1 MNIFTDLRQDI
12 CTALDGIAA
21 DGKIPTGLDLK
32 NLTVEP
38 PRDPDHGDIST
49 NAALVLANQA
59 KMKPRDIADLLAA
72 VLANKP
78 DVSSVE
84 IAGPGFIN
92 LRLSDDFWRRQ
103 LEIIIGTGADYGTST
118 VGAGEKVNVEY
129 VSANPTGPMHV
140 GHCRGAVFGDAM
152 CALLSKIGYQV
163 VEEYYIND
171 AGVQMDQLARSLHFR
186 YREALGEAVGDIPE
200 GLYPGDYM
208 LPAAQK
214 LVAED
219 GDKWATAPED
229 EWLAPL
235 RVFGGNAMMDLIRD
249 DLAALGIEHE
259 VFYRE
264 TDLHESGAID
274 RVLEDLTDMGKI
286 YEGVLEPPK
295 GKLPDDW
302 EPRPQTLFRS
312 TDFGDDVDRPLKK
325 SDGAYTY
332 FAADIA
338 YHQNKF
344 QRGFNHMIDVW
355 GADHGGYVKRM
366 KAAVDAVSSGN
377 ADLDVKLCQL
387 VKLFRNGEPVRMSKR
402 SGDFVT
408 LREVVDE
415 VGKDVVR
422 FIMLTRKNDAP
433 LDFDFEK
440 VTEQSK
446 DNPVFYVQYA
456 HARVCSVIRNAGDG
470 LSDGVDLSTNALG
483 KAQLSRLGSEGE
495 IAVIRLMASW
505 PRVVETAAL
514 AHEPHRIAF
523 FLYDLASAFHVLW
536 NKGNEDPGARFI
548 ITEDEELTVARLALI
563 KGVALVIESG
573 LAIMGVTPVEE
584 MR

>member
-1 MNIFTDLRQDI
+1 MNIFTVLRDEV
-12 CTALDGIAA
+12 CAALESLSAE
-21 DGKIPTGLDLK
+21 GKLSHGLDLK
-32 NLTVEP
+32 NVTVEP
-38 PRDPDHGDIST
+38 PRDPEHGDIAT
-49 NAALVLANQA
+49 NAAMVLAKQA
-59 KMKPRDIADLLAA
+59 KLKPRDIATMLAEVLAA
-72 VLANKP
+72 KP

-92 LRLSDDFWRRQ
+92 LRLSDAFWRAQ
-103 LEIIIGTGADYGTST
+103 LRAIFDAGIEYGASPIGG
-118 VGAGEKVNVEY
+118 GEQINVEY

-152 CALLSKIGYQV
+152 CALLNKVGFQV

-171 AGVQMDQLARSLHFR
+171 AGVQMDMLARSLHFR
-186 YREALGEAVGDIPE
+186 YREALGEDVGAMPDD
-200 GLYPGDYM
+200 LYPGDY
-208 LPAAQK
+208 LVPPAKA
-214 LVAED
+214 LADRD
-219 GDKWATAPED
+219 GDKWTALPET
-229 EWLAPL
+229 EWLEPI
-235 RVFGGNAMMDLIRD
+235 REFGGAAMMELIRD
-249 DLAALGIEHE
+249 DLAALGITHE
-259 VFYRE
+259 VFFRE
-264 TDLHESGAID
+264 TDLHQSGAID
-274 RVLEDLTDMGKI
+274 RVLDDLTAKGAI
-286 YEGVLEPPK
+286 YEGVLEAPK

-312 TDFGDDVDRPLKK
+312 TNFGDDVDRPLKK

-344 QRGFNHMIDVW
+344 QRGFTHMIDIW

-366 KAAVDAVSSGN
+366 KAAVDAVSEGK

-402 SGDFVT
+402 AGEFVT

-422 FIMLTRKNDAP
+422 FIMLTRKNDAS
-433 LDFDFEK
+433 LDFDFQK

-456 HARVCSVIRNAGDG
+456 HARICSVIRNAAESIDAGADVS
-470 LSDGVDLSTNALG
+470 LAALE
-483 KAQLSRLGSEGE
+483 AANFDRLGTVDE
-495 IAVIRLMASW
+495 IAVIRQMASW

-536 NKGNEDPGARFI
+536 NKGNENPGVRFI
-548 ITEDEELTVARLALI
+548 IADDDELTMARLALI
-563 KGVALVIESG
+563 KGVALVIGSG